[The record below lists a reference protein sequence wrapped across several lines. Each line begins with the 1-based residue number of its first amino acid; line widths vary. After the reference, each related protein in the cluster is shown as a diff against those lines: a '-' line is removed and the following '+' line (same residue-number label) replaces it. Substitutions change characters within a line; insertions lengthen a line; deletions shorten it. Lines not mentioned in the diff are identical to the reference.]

1 MKYFGFNSLAYIFL
15 DFGRQTEL
23 VLFCASVLIDCTRFV
38 YCETVDS
45 FGFYSLIPEHIH
57 RYGAIWSTT

>member
-1 MKYFGFNSLAYIFL
+1 MRYFHFISLAYIFL
-15 DFGRQTEL
+15 DYGRQTEL
-23 VLFCASVLIDCTRFV
+23 VLFCTSVLIDCTRCV
-38 YCETVDS
+38 YRETVDS